1 MPEAPVILQFY
12 CMAING
18 AKNILSINTY
28 AEDGEGVPV
37 VAIASAVQTYVS
49 TSILEFITVSG
60 ALIFVYYFMRRALLS
75 LGKPSSIWVQK
86 HGKIYQTAY
95 ERYLQKLSA

>member
-37 VAIASAVQTYVS
+37 AAIASAVQTYVS

-60 ALIFVYYFMRRALLS
+60 ALTEESFTVSRQAIFDMGAKTWKNLS
-75 LGKPSSIWVQK
+75 DRI
-86 HGKIYQTAY
+86 
-95 ERYLQKLSA
+95 

>member
-1 MPEAPVILQFY
+1 
-12 CMAING
+12 MAING

-60 ALIFVYYFMRRALLS
+60 ALTEESFTASRQAIFDMGAKTWKNLS
-75 LGKPSSIWVQK
+75 DRI
-86 HGKIYQTAY
+86 
-95 ERYLQKLSA
+95 

>member
-1 MPEAPVILQFY
+1 
-12 CMAING
+12 MAING

-60 ALIFVYYFMRRALLS
+60 ALTEESFTVSRQAIFDMGAKTWKNLS
-75 LGKPSSIWVQK
+75 DRI
-86 HGKIYQTAY
+86 
-95 ERYLQKLSA
+95 

>member
-1 MPEAPVILQFY
+1 
-12 CMAING
+12 MAING
-18 AKNILSINTY
+18 AKNILSINPY

-60 ALIFVYYFMRRALLS
+60 ALTEESFTVSRQAIFDMGAKTWKNLS
-75 LGKPSSIWVQK
+75 DRI
-86 HGKIYQTAY
+86 
-95 ERYLQKLSA
+95 

>member
-60 ALIFVYYFMRRALLS
+60 ALTEESFTASRQAIFNMGAKTWKNLS
-75 LGKPSSIWVQK
+75 DRI
-86 HGKIYQTAY
+86 
-95 ERYLQKLSA
+95 

>member
-1 MPEAPVILQFY
+1 MPEAPVILHFY

-18 AKNILSINTY
+18 AKNILTINTY
-28 AEDGEGVPV
+28 AEDGKGVPV

-60 ALIFVYYFMRRALLS
+60 ALTEESFTVSRQVIFNMGAKTWKNLLDR
-75 LGKPSSIWVQK
+75 I
-86 HGKIYQTAY
+86 
-95 ERYLQKLSA
+95 